1 MKQTLLFVMSLLSM
15 IILPVSCSDVQIE
28 QERTKQEEL
37 INKSEMLDAIT
48 SIKIDETIAN
58 EVFNLVCLSIEKGL
72 DENLYLRELWEDEP
86 LVKVSSANGAP
97 VLKSRLSQFFAQEIK
112 TKGNDIIEIMNN
124 SNWVIYWPYSENWD
138 GKTMPVITP
147 VPDNIKQEW
156 NYGYRIKYDESG
168 KQRIEQVYVDDDF
181 AYENPVWIIKEG
193 FDYDALPNFNQGE
206 TTKNGLTYLM
216 PKTKTG
222 TDTIHIWT
230 FHRAQVTKQYDSLF
244 EGASNFKLT
253 ITYPIQEGS
262 VNANTIHTFAFLR
275 SEIRKKEWKT
285 LNLLLNSDWTE
296 EQISNGLHI
305 VETDGGVEMERT
317 MVTKYKLFGVEY
329 EITNKV
335 KYQDDDDFID
345 SQVYARTYVFS
356 PLGRSTQNCDGGGFK
371 YVMDWSEY
379 VY

>member
-1 MKQTLLFVMSLLSM
+1 MLSFSTIVILTL
-15 IILPVSCSDVQIE
+15 SCSDIQTDKE
-28 QERTKQEEL
+28 KKQEEPL
-37 INKSEMLDAIT
+37 NSVDVFNAFT
-48 SIKIDETIAN
+48 SIKIDSTVTK
-58 EVFNLVCLSIEKGL
+58 EVFSLVNQSIKKGL
-72 DENLYLRELWEDEP
+72 DENFYLKELWLKEP
-86 LVKVSSANGAP
+86 AVKVSSANGAP
-97 VLKSRLSQFFAQEIK
+97 HLKNRLEQFFSK
-112 TKGNDIIEIMNN
+112 TVATKSCNLVDLMEN

-138 GKTMPVITP
+138 GKTLPIITP
-147 VPDNIKQEW
+147 VPEDIKQEW
-156 NYGYRIKYDESG
+156 NYGYKISYSDTG
-168 KQRIEQVYVDDDF
+168 TQIIEQVYVDDDF

-193 FDYDALPNFNQGE
+193 FDYNNLPNFNQGE
-206 TTKNGLTYLM
+206 TSKNGLTFVM
-216 PKTKTG
+216 PYTKSG
-222 TDTIHIWT
+222 SDTIHVWT

-244 EGASNFKLT
+244 EGSSNFKLT

-275 SEIRKKEWKT
+275 REIRNNEWKT

-305 VETDGGVEMERT
+305 VETDGGVEMEQT

-356 PLGRSTQNCDGGGFK
+356 PLGRSTQNCDSGGFK

-379 VY
+379 IY